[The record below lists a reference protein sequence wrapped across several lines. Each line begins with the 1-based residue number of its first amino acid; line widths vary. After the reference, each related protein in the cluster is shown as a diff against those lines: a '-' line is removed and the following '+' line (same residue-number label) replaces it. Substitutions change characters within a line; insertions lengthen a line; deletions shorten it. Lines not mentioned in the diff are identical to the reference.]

1 MKEWYSVKELA
12 GAPGMPGT
20 KRAIQIKAKKC
31 LWQSRPRTDKGG
43 GREYHISSLP
53 EETRLYLTSQST
65 TSLASITPPSHITTL
80 PEQALAPTLPERVPV
95 LPAAT
100 TEKARR
106 IALARMDLL
115 RIWQEYRSTHDRAT
129 NADTEF
135 ISGYNTGNLYPA
147 IHAILGEASIQT
159 LYRWKAFLEGTE
171 DWACLIPQYHRNSD
185 RPRLSSSEE
194 RVFLGM
200 LLHPNKIKIGSAIR
214 LLKYYFHERGITV
227 NKSHMTFRRFAED
240 YKSKFYDRW
249 VFMREGQKALTDKV
263 NFYIK
268 RDASLLEVGQ
278 ALVADGHRLN
288 FQVINPF
295 TGKPCRA
302 VLVGYLD
309 WKSWDLVGY
318 EVMVEESTQCIA
330 SAFRNSI
337 LRLKKYP
344 EVIYLDN
351 GKAFRAKFFTSIDT
365 FNEAGIYGLFA
376 RLGTIPIF
384 AKPYNA
390 RAKVIERWF
399 QEFTNTFERL
409 LPSYTGSSIEDKPA
423 HLLRNE
429 KFHKALHKQYIPTI
443 EETIELIDMWHD
455 FLRSQPCPHVKGKTI
470 GEVFDE
476 GVGSGVDP
484 HELDDLM
491 LSTKIAN
498 IRQRGIRFLG
508 ADYYDDAL
516 YGLREQVIIRYSLFD
531 LASIKVYALSGELLC
546 EAKRV
551 EDVHPIA
558 RVSGTKLD
566 MEALQKARSLQANLQ
581 KRTIKGIKELAR
593 IGKSIEMD
601 WQQVIKAAP
610 SLPEKLEAE
619 NIELPGIEEHI
630 PEEACSPVNPQDE
643 NPATAPESDRPERP
657 FFGLDAIKRYEWHLA
672 NGFVSPSDFVFKE
685 EFENSND
692 FRMIKPFLKIQTTET
707 TKTTETIKEDGIN
720 V

>member
-1 MKEWYSVKELA
+1 MKEWFSAKELA
-12 GAPGMPGT
+12 GISGMPETERGVQ
-20 KRAIQIKAKKC
+20 KKAKKC
-31 LWQSRPRTDKGG
+31 LWLSRPRKGKGG

-53 EETRLYLTSQST
+53 KDTRTHLMF
-65 TSLASITPPSHITTL
+65 SITETPAISATPILTPSHIT
-80 PEQALAPTLPERVPV
+80 V
-95 LPAAT
+95 LPDKAPAFPISERAPIIPSST
-100 TEKARR
+100 PEKARR
-106 IALARMDLL
+106 IALARMDLVRL
-115 RIWQEYRSTHDRAT
+115 WQNYRKTHNKAT
-129 NADTEF
+129 DADKEF

-147 IHAILGEASIQT
+147 IHAILGDVSHQT
-159 LYRWKAFLEGTE
+159 LYRWKSFLEETE
-171 DWACLIPQYHRNSD
+171 DWTRLVPQYYNKKLSP
-185 RPRLSSSEE
+185 PRLSCEE
-194 RVFLGM
+194 EKVFLGI

-214 LLKYYFHERGITV
+214 LLKYYFSERGITI

-268 RDASLLEVGQ
+268 RDASLLQVGQ
-278 ALVADGHRLN
+278 VLVADGHRLN

-302 VLVGYLD
+302 VLVGYID

-318 EVMVEESTQCIA
+318 EVMVEENTQCIA
-330 SAFRNSI
+330 SALRNSI
-337 LRLKKYP
+337 LRLGKYP

-365 FNEAGIYGLFA
+365 FDEAGIYGLFA

-399 QEFTNTFERL
+399 QEFSNTFERL

-423 HLLRNE
+423 HMLRNE
-429 KFHKALHKQYIPTI
+429 KFHRALHRQYIPTI
-443 EETIELIDMWHD
+443 KETIELIDIWHD

-476 GVGSGVDP
+476 GIGTGVDP

-491 LSTKIAN
+491 MSTKIAN
-498 IRQRGIRFLG
+498 IRQRGIRFLN
-508 ADYYDDAL
+508 ADYYDDVL
-516 YGLREQVIIRYSLFD
+516 YGLREQVLIRYSLFD
-531 LASIKVYALSGELLC
+531 LTAIKVYALSGEFLC
-546 EAKRV
+546 EAKRI
-551 EDVHPIA
+551 EDIHPIV

-566 MEALQKARSLQANLQ
+566 MEALQKSRSLQANLQ
-581 KRTIKGIKELAR
+581 KRTIKGIKELAQ

-601 WQQVIKAAP
+601 WQKVIEAAP

-619 NIELPGIEEHI
+619 NIELSGTEEHI
-630 PEEACSPVNPQDE
+630 PEEACKPAPQQDE
-643 NPATAPESDRPERP
+643 NPVVASDRPERP
-657 FFGLDAIKRYEWHLA
+657 FFGTDSIGRYEWHLK
-672 NGFVSPSDFVFKE
+672 NGFVTESDFKFKE
-685 EFENSND
+685 EFEESND
-692 FRMIKPFLKIQTTET
+692 YRMIKPFLK
-707 TKTTETIKEDGIN
+707 EDKIN

>member
-1 MKEWYSVKELA
+1 MKEWYSANELKDI
-12 GAPGMPGT
+12 PGMPKTVQG
-20 KRAIQIKAKKC
+20 IIKKARLNK
-31 LWQSRPRTDKGG
+31 WPSRPRTGRGG

-53 EETRLYLTSQST
+53 GGTRIALFEKEQE
-65 TSLASITPPSHITTL
+65 ASILPSNAIPPSHITTSTPL
-80 PEQALAPTLPERVPV
+80 NRAPASPLPERAPI
-95 LPAAT
+95 LPTAT
-100 TEKARR
+100 PEKSRR
-106 IALARMDLL
+106 IALARLDLIRL
-115 RIWQEYRSTHDRAT
+115 WQGYRKTHNKAT
-129 NADTEF
+129 DADKEF
-135 ISGYNTGNLYPA
+135 SEGYNTGNLYPA
-147 IHAILGEASIQT
+147 IHAILGDVSHQT
-159 LYRWKAFLEGTE
+159 LYRWKAFLEETQ
-171 DWACLIPQYHRNSD
+171 DWTRLIPQYYKTPD
-185 RPRLSSSEE
+185 RPRLSYEEE
-194 RVFLGM
+194 RVFLGI

-214 LLKYYFHERGITV
+214 LLKYYFHERGIAI

-240 YKSKFYDRW
+240 YKAKFYDRW

-318 EVMVEESTQCIA
+318 EVMVEENTQCVA

-365 FNEAGIYGLFA
+365 FDEAGIYGLFA

-399 QEFTNTFERL
+399 QEFSNTFERL
-409 LPSYTGSSIEDKPA
+409 LPSYIGSSIQDKPA

-443 EETIELIDMWHD
+443 EETIELIDIWHD

-476 GVGSGVDP
+476 GIGSGVDS

-491 LSTKIAN
+491 MSTKITN
-498 IRQRGIRFLG
+498 IRQRGIRFLN

-531 LASIKVYALSGELLC
+531 LTSIRVYALSGEFLC

-551 EDVHPIA
+551 EDIHPIA

-566 MEALQKARSLQANLQ
+566 MEALQKSRSLQANLQ
-581 KRTIKGIKELAR
+581 KRTIKDIKELAS

-601 WQQVIKAAP
+601 WQKVIETAP
-610 SLPEKLEAE
+610 RLPEKLEAE
-619 NIELPGIEEHI
+619 NIDISGIEEHI
-630 PEEACSPVNPQDE
+630 PEEACQ
-643 NPATAPESDRPERP
+643 PAREQVDQPPPSSDRPERP
-657 FFGLDAIKRYEWHLA
+657 FFGTDSIGRYEWHLK
-672 NGFVSPSDFVFKE
+672 NGFVTESDFIFKK
-685 EFENSND
+685 EFEESND
-692 FRMIKPFLKIQTTET
+692 YRMIKPFLKPHTA
-707 TKTTETIKEDGIN
+707 KTIEERGTD